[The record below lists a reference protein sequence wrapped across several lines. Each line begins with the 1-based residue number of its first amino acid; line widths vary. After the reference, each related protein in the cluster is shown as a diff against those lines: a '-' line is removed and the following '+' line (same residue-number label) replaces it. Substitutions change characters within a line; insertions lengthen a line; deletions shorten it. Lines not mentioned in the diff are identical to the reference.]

1 MAWHMGN
8 PLSQTLF
15 TSLYIDRL
23 LWPEPKTV
31 EHASFTG
38 IENGTEESMEQDLLN
53 RVLRSYCL
61 ALIKTCDMV
70 HEKISRET
78 YYEVRQSIIVSAL
91 RLQLIR
97 V

>member
-38 IENGTEESMEQDLLN
+38 TENGTEESMEQDLLN